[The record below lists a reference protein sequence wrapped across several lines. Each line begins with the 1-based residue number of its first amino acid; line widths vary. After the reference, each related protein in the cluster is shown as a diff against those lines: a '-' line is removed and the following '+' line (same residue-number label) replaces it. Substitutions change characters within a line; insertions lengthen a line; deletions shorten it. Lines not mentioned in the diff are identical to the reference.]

1 LKAERRSYAQAVC
14 WRSVLPCDVG
24 EFSRLGAVY
33 VYAADEQ
40 PAHLHQFRQRAHA
53 FYQYRD
59 RDKPERHNDQFRN
72 GQRVCVGDHT
82 GGGVAAATN
91 SGSNIANGILAQT
104 GAGGARV
111 SF

>member
-1 LKAERRSYAQAVC
+1 MRRQCAGVLFFLAMLASSPASAQFMC
-14 WRSVLPCDVG
+14 TPPTSNPLTCT
-24 EFSRLGAVY
+24 
-33 VYAADEQ
+33 
-40 PAHLHQFRQRAHA
+40 QRAHA
-53 FYQYRD
+53 FYQNRD